1 MDNSQLAQEWFDIA
15 EIDLSSAHHLL
26 TMHPRPIEIIC
37 YHCQQSAEKYLKGF
51 LVFNNH
57 EVIKTHDLIILK
69 KLCCEYDADF
79 ENLNE
84 ECLRLTDYSV
94 NIRYPY
100 TFDLNE
106 EDMNLALKDA
116 DKIKDFALRKF
127 KSYNSSRENGNM
139 NDEIE

>member
-15 EIDLSSAHHLL
+15 EIDLSSANHLL

-51 LVFNNH
+51 LVLNNH
-57 EVIKTHDLIILK
+57 EVIKTHDLIILNR
-69 KLCCEYDADF
+69 LCSEYDSEFKLIED
-79 ENLNE
+79 

-94 NIRYPY
+94 NVRYPY
-100 TFDLNE
+100 PFDLNE

-116 DKIKDFALRKF
+116 GKVKEFVLRQSKDFINRQ
-127 KSYNSSRENGNM
+127 
-139 NDEIE
+139 

>member
-15 EIDLSSAHHLL
+15 KIDLSSANHLL

-51 LVFNNH
+51 LVLNNH
-57 EVIKTHDLIILK
+57 EVLKTHDLVILN
-69 KLCCEYDADF
+69 KLCSEYYVEFKIIED
-79 ENLNE
+79 

-94 NIRYPY
+94 NVRYPY
-100 TFDLNE
+100 PFDLND

-116 DKIKDFALRKF
+116 KQVKDFVLRISKDF
-127 KSYNSSRENGNM
+127 INRQ
-139 NDEIE
+139 